1 MDLNPIGMPRQ
12 AAAMQKRFLLAV
24 LSHDHKFA
32 KRIVEE
38 ARRRRLEVVHVHSR
52 GDIPLTA
59 KAVIMKRGEFPGLT
73 VDKAVE
79 ADSTQSA
86 ASVVDKAI
94 EKAFM
99 IDKVAKA
106 LVAVDPGKKTGLAY
120 YADNVLLRTETLYDY
135 EVLAE
140 HVADFFRNH
149 PESVHHV
156 VMGAGASVYREQLTK
171 SLLSKMP
178 ELSEENIF
186 TVPEGN
192 STRLAKGRDELAA
205 AVIHRLW
212 SRGGKRS

>member
-1 MDLNPIGMPRQ
+1 MDLNPIGMPRH
-12 AAAMQKRFLLAV
+12 AAAMHRGFLLAV
-24 LSHDHKFA
+24 LSHDHRFA

-38 ARRRRLEVVHVHSR
+38 ARRRRLEVVHVNSR
-52 GDIPLTA
+52 EDIPLTA
-59 KAVIMKRGEFPGLT
+59 KAVIMKRGEFPGIT
-73 VDKAVE
+73 ADRVVE
-79 ADSTQSA
+79 AEATQSP

-99 IDKVAKA
+99 IEKVAKA

-135 EVLAE
+135 DVLAE

-156 VMGAGASVYREQLTK
+156 VMGAGAPIYREHLTK

-178 ELSEENIF
+178 DLREENIF

-192 STRLAKGRDELAA
+192 STRLARGRDELAA
-205 AVIHRLW
+205 AVIHRMW
-212 SRGGKRS
+212 SRGVKRS